1 VDGILDAHARFV
13 TEPEPVLPTVEN
25 VTGAAACTFREW
37 AIDHADA
44 FR

>member
-13 TEPEPVLPTVEN
+13 TEPERVLPTVEE
-25 VTGAAACTFREW
+25 VAGAPARTFREW